1 MNASNLRR
9 AFAVVCCLTLGTA
22 VGCPSQPTSALED
35 ADQSAIEAY
44 QAEQAKEQA
53 AMDGSLDAKP

>member
-1 MNASNLRR
+1 M
-9 AFAVVCCLTLGTA
+9 GTA
-22 VGCPSQPTSALED
+22 IGCPSQPGTALED

-53 AMDGSLDAKP
+53 AMDDSLDTKP